1 MTSQT
6 VPHTHIMDYHPKPKS
21 LKQRVNDIYSKFSRK
36 LYQIEF
42 DYVNTKMNPNISMFQ
57 TLYDKKLRGVHG
69 IQSDLFEE
77 NKHITKEQTD
87 LGKRHEQY
95 VQVIQE
101 EKEIE
106 KMYQEK
112 IDAMRNSS
120 TGSAGLRKNLT
131 DSYKLQYASN
141 FFMILG
147 IIMASIILYIVFAK
161 KIITGEVSIQ
171 PGNMITSSV

>member
-21 LKQRVNDIYSKFSRK
+21 LKQRVDDIYSKFSRK
-36 LYQIEF
+36 LYQIEL

-106 KMYQEK
+106 KRYQEK
-112 IDAMRNSS
+112 LDAKRNSS
-120 TGSAGLRKNLT
+120 TGSAGLRKN
-131 DSYKLQYASN
+131 
-141 FFMILG
+141 
-147 IIMASIILYIVFAK
+147 
-161 KIITGEVSIQ
+161 
-171 PGNMITSSV
+171 

>member
-1 MTSQT
+1 MSSQT

-21 LKQRVNDIYSKFSRK
+21 LKQRVDDIYSKFSRK
-36 LYQIEF
+36 LYQIEL

-77 NKHITKEQTD
+77 SKHIDKEQTN

-112 IDAMRNSS
+112 IDAMRNSA